1 MTQVIRTEN
10 GEPVLR
16 SDWYLEDIFSR
27 AEELDIELTER
38 QAVEVMGLIAR
49 THDANIGINWEVIG
63 VAIETVTGESA

>member
-1 MTQVIRTEN
+1 MTQIIRTKN

-16 SDWYLEDIFSR
+16 ADWYIEDIFGR
-27 AEELDIELTER
+27 AEELGITLSER

-63 VAIETVTGESA
+63 AAIQTVKEN